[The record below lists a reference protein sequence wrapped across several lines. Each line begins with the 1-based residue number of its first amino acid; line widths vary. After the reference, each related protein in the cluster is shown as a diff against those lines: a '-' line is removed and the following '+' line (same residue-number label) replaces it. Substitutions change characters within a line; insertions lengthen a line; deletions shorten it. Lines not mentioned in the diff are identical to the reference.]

1 MARITKAQREQQVR
15 RQKILMIAAA
25 AALFLLGIWML
36 GLLPNQKGKAVN
48 LSEEVLSY
56 RDLVEKTCKEYEIAA
71 FSQVILAIMQQE
83 SGGKVADVM
92 QCSESPYNTL
102 YAQSP
107 NSITDP
113 EYSIRVGIETFAYCL
128 QEAGCSS
135 PRQRRLLKLAIQQ
148 YNYGNNYAEWALEKD
163 NRYTLENAQEFSDM
177 MKEKLGWSAYG
188 DPEYVPHVLRYYK
201 MGW

>member
-56 RDLVEKTCKEYEIAA
+56 KDLVEKTCKEYEIAA

-177 MKEKLGWSAYG
+177 MKVKLGWSAYG

>member
-25 AALFLLGIWML
+25 AALFLLGIWMF

-56 RDLVEKTCKEYEIAA
+56 KDLVEKTCKEYEIAA

-128 QEAGCSS
+128 QETGCSS

-177 MKEKLGWSAYG
+177 MKVKLGWSAYG